1 RLRAEQPHALD
12 KIVVLPGDI
21 TELGLGLSQEHRA
34 LLQRE
39 VSVVYHVAAS
49 VRFDD
54 PFRKAVFTNLRSTRE
69 VVELAR
75 GMPQLKVLVHVST
88 AYTNIN
94 RDLIEERVYEPH
106 LDWRQ
111 VIRMAEQ
118 TDPASLWAM
127 DCLGPKLRD
136 FHPNSYTFTKAL
148 AEKLID
154 DVASE
159 LPVVLVRPSIVT
171 PTFRDPFPG
180 WVDNLYGLGGVWAAG
195 WKGLIR
201 VTPGDGIVFDT
212 VPADVVTKTTILA
225 SWARGRGISIR
236 PLPDGAAPKG
246 VEVVNATVGN
256 EIGCSHRDMMWGL
269 TEAGLANDLVFPGMI
284 RDPKYQVVSN
294 PIAYELLKFYHH
306 ILYGLVLD
314 TAARITGRKPR
325 AMKMYRIIEGGME
338 ATLPFQLRQ
347 FKFELVNQRLLQI
360 LMHPADE
367 DAYCI
372 MEFFSIRDNLEK
384 FKQVALD
391 TMRGVLVYALK
402 EEDSPD
408 KYRPQLERQ
417 VTPHGLRI
425 ATAAYYLTLA
435 VVRRLM
441 GSQAN
446 SYVFTKALAEQLLE
460 EVADEL
466 PVVITR
472 PSIVVPTFKDPIPGW
487 IDNLYGLSGFWA
499 GGFKGLMRIVP
510 CKDLVFN
517 SVPADVATK
526 NTVLASWHKGIGR
539 SFPRPAAQAD
549 AAPAP
554 ADAAPV
560 ADVVNVVIMK
570 DSGVSFTDMSWVVS
584 EAGLGRI
591 VPFPGAIRPPKF
603 ENTPCHTWYLLQAWY
618 HHYLFGFIL
627 DMLSRAAGIKPRV
640 LGIYRTVVVALDAT
654 QSFWKQFDFDNDNL
668 RELQTMMHPDD
679 ERDYCIMDLMSSRDS
694 KEALRAV
701 SIPCVR
707 GILKYTLKEEDN
719 PEKNWKMIE
728 RLKWVMAVYH
738 TAMGL
743 AFCGLVYS
751 LTPRVF

>member
-1 RLRAEQPHALD
+1 MFQSEVVVPVIGGALAAAFRRVREEVAEKREQLVKQRAEQPTVAEFYKGRGVFITGGSGFLGRLLVEMLLRTCPDIGNVYLLLRPKKGESPQGRLQGLLNVPLFDRLRAEQPHALD

-256 EIGCSHRDMMWGL
+256 EIGCSHRDMTWGL

-325 AMKMYRIIEGGME
+325 AMKMYRIIEGAME
-338 ATLPFQLRQ
+338 ASLPFQLRQ

-372 MEFFSIRDNLEK
+372 MEFFSVRDNLEK
-384 FKQVALD
+384 FKQWAVD
-391 TMRGVLVYALK
+391 SIRGVLVYALK
-402 EEDSPD
+402 EEDNPD
-408 KYRPQLERQ
+408 KYRPQLERLRMLTK
-417 VTPHGLRI
+417 VYHGTMAAI
-425 ATAAYYLTLA
+425 A
-435 VVRRLM
+435 
-441 GSQAN
+441 G
-446 SYVFTKALAEQLLE
+446 
-460 EVADEL
+460 
-466 PVVITR
+466 
-472 PSIVVPTFKDPIPGW
+472 IVV
-487 IDNLYGLSGFWA
+487 
-499 GGFKGLMRIVP
+499 
-510 CKDLVFN
+510 
-517 SVPADVATK
+517 
-526 NTVLASWHKGIGR
+526 
-539 SFPRPAAQAD
+539 
-549 AAPAP
+549 
-554 ADAAPV
+554 
-560 ADVVNVVIMK
+560 
-570 DSGVSFTDMSWVVS
+570 
-584 EAGLGRI
+584 
-591 VPFPGAIRPPKF
+591 
-603 ENTPCHTWYLLQAWY
+603 
-618 HHYLFGFIL
+618 
-627 DMLSRAAGIKPRV
+627 
-640 LGIYRTVVVALDAT
+640 
-654 QSFWKQFDFDNDNL
+654 
-668 RELQTMMHPDD
+668 
-679 ERDYCIMDLMSSRDS
+679 YCI
-694 KEALRAV
+694 
-701 SIPCVR
+701 IP
-707 GILKYTLKEEDN
+707 
-719 PEKNWKMIE
+719 
-728 RLKWVMAVYH
+728 
-738 TAMGL
+738 
-743 AFCGLVYS
+743 S
-751 LTPRVF
+751 

>member
-1 RLRAEQPHALD
+1 MFQSDAVTPVTGGALAAAFRRVREEVAEKREQLVKPRAEQPTVAEFYKGRGVFITGGSGFLGRLLVEMLLRTCPDIGNVYLLLRSKKGESPSGRLQGLLNVPLFDRLRAEQPHALD

-54 PFRKAVFTNLRSTRE
+54 PFQKAVFTNLRSTRE

-75 GMPQLKVLVHVST
+75 GMPLLKSLVHVST
-88 AYTNIN
+88 AYCNA
-94 RDLIEERVYEPH
+94 DQMLLHERVYRQR
-106 LDWRQ
+106 LDWRD
-111 VIRMAEQ
+111 VVNWAE
-118 TDPASLWAM
+118 
-127 DCLGPKLRD
+127 
-136 FHPNSYTFTKAL
+136 
-148 AEKLID
+148 
-154 DVASE
+154 
-159 LPVVLVRPSIVT
+159 
-171 PTFRDPFPG
+171 
-180 WVDNLYGLGGVWAAG
+180 NLNG
-195 WKGLIR
+195 
-201 VTPGDGIVFDT
+201 
-212 VPADVVTKTTILA
+212 ADVQA
-225 SWARGRGISIR
+225 
-236 PLPDGAAPKG
+236 
-246 VEVVNATVGN
+246 VN
-256 EIGCSHRDMMWGL
+256 
-269 TEAGLANDLVFPGMI
+269 
-284 RDPKYQVVSN
+284 
-294 PIAYELLKFYHH
+294 
-306 ILYGLVLD
+306 
-314 TAARITGRKPR
+314 
-325 AMKMYRIIEGGME
+325 
-338 ATLPFQLRQ
+338 
-347 FKFELVNQRLLQI
+347 
-360 LMHPADE
+360 
-367 DAYCI
+367 
-372 MEFFSIRDNLEK
+372 
-384 FKQVALD
+384 
-391 TMRGVLVYALK
+391 
-402 EEDSPD
+402 
-408 KYRPQLERQ
+408 
-417 VTPHGLRI
+417 
-425 ATAAYYLTLA
+425 YLGHK
-435 VVRRLM
+435 LM

>member
-1 RLRAEQPHALD
+1 MD

-127 DCLGPKLRD
+127 DCLGPK
-136 FHPNSYTFTKAL
+136 
-148 AEKLID
+148 
-154 DVASE
+154 
-159 LPVVLVRPSIVT
+159 
-171 PTFRDPFPG
+171 DPFPG

-391 TMRGVLVYALK
+391 TMRGVLV
-402 EEDSPD
+402 
-408 KYRPQLERQ
+408 
-417 VTPHGLRI
+417 
-425 ATAAYYLTLA
+425 
-435 VVRRLM
+435 LM

-472 PSIVVPTFKDPIPGW
+472 PSI
-487 IDNLYGLSGFWA
+487 
-499 GGFKGLMRIVP
+499 GGF
-510 CKDLVFN
+510 
-517 SVPADVATK
+517 AA
-526 NTVLASWHKGIGR
+526 R
-539 SFPRPAAQAD
+539 S
-549 AAPAP
+549 
-554 ADAAPV
+554 
-560 ADVVNVVIMK
+560 
-570 DSGVSFTDMSWVVS
+570 
-584 EAGLGRI
+584 
-591 VPFPGAIRPPKF
+591 
-603 ENTPCHTWYLLQAWY
+603 
-618 HHYLFGFIL
+618 
-627 DMLSRAAGIKPRV
+627 
-640 LGIYRTVVVALDAT
+640 
-654 QSFWKQFDFDNDNL
+654 
-668 RELQTMMHPDD
+668 
-679 ERDYCIMDLMSSRDS
+679 SSR
-694 KEALRAV
+694 
-701 SIPCVR
+701 
-707 GILKYTLKEEDN
+707 
-719 PEKNWKMIE
+719 
-728 RLKWVMAVYH
+728 
-738 TAMGL
+738 L
-743 AFCGLVYS
+743 AESQKL
-751 LTPRVF
+751 P